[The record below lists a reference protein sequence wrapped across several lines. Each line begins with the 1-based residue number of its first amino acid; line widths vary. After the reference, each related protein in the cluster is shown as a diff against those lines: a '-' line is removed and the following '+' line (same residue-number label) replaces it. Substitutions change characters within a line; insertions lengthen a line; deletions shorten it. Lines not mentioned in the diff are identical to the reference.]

1 MGCFSGSSIIS
12 LTFCSWFPI
21 PPISSYEM
29 VWTIFSSSW
38 SIASSLIT
46 ISVSGKTWTIPL
58 GLVCTIANGRA
69 SAKRVIPGMK
79 ILSPATTGL
88 LFSPLLANPSIP
100 GPNRT
105 FCCFAITGLR
115 ISLVHGSMSTFR
127 ISALSPRLT
136 PAFFLMIPST
146 LITPR
151 LASSGLH
158 LQTMAAVFLSP
169 SISMISPGFRFRSLS
184 NGTLARP

>member
-1 MGCFSGSSIIS
+1 
-12 LTFCSWFPI
+12 
-21 PPISSYEM
+21 
-29 VWTIFSSSW
+29 
-38 SIASSLIT
+38 
-46 ISVSGKTWTIPL
+46 
-58 GLVCTIANGRA
+58 
-69 SAKRVIPGMK
+69 MK

-88 LFSPLLANPSIP
+88 LFRPLLANPSIP

-115 ISLVHGSMSTFR
+115 TSLVHGSTSTLR

-136 PAFFLMIPST
+136 PAFFLIIPST

-158 LQTMAAVFLSP
+158 LHTMAAVFLSP
-169 SISMISPGFRFRSLS
+169 SIPMMSPGFRFRSLS
-184 NGTLARP
+184 NGTLARPCPTSLGIAFATLNVSDSDESVVIFRSLPFHLVHRGLLNPAILDSPSGKMVIGTKRCDAHNSFQK